1 MKFHFLSSENTE
13 ANKAEKKFIDMY
25 GQNSAEEA
33 DCIVPIGGD
42 GLLLKSLHSLNNLN
56 KPFFGINYGS
66 IGFLMNNI
74 IEKDLNETINSAK
87 KSYFKPLKMTATSI
101 DNQVFEAYAYNEVS
115 LMRQTHL
122 ASKIK
127 IKINDDIK
135 MEELICDGVLVSTSA
150 GSTAYNLSAH
160 GSILPLDSNILAL
173 TPISAFRP
181 RRWRGA
187 LLSETNKIE
196 FNVIDNKDRSTSVTA
211 DNIEFRN
218 IDKVNVES
226 SNENKCLVLF
236 DSKHS
241 IEDKI
246 LNEQFNF

>member
-1 MKFHFLSSENTE
+1 MKFHFLSSNNPEAKEN
-13 ANKAEKKFIDMY
+13 EKELVKLY
-25 GQNSAEEA
+25 GQNSLEEA
-33 DCIVPIGGD
+33 EYIVPIGGD
-42 GLLLKSLHSLNNLN
+42 GLLLKSLHNYSKLN
-56 KPFFGINYGS
+56 KPFFGINFGS

-74 IEKDLNETINSAK
+74 INKDLNEIVNHSK
-87 KSYFKPLKMTATSI
+87 KSIFKPLKMSAKSI
-101 DNQVFEAYAYNEVS
+101 DNKIYEAYAYNEVS

-127 IKINDDIK
+127 IKINDQIK
-135 MEELICDGVLVSTSA
+135 MEELICDGILLSTSA

-187 LLSETNKIE
+187 LLSEINKIE
-196 FNVIDNKDRSTSVTA
+196 FEVIDNNNRSSSVTA
-211 DNIEFRN
+211 DNVEFRN
-218 IDKVNVES
+218 ISKVNIIS
-226 SNENKCLVLF
+226 SEENKCTVLF

>member
-1 MKFHFLSSENTE
+1 MKFHFLSSDNPE
-13 ANKAEKKFIDMY
+13 AKKAEKNLIGMY
-25 GQNSAEEA
+25 GQNEPDNS
-33 DCIVPIGGD
+33 DYIVPIGGD

-56 KPFFGINYGS
+56 KPFFGINFGS

-74 IEKDLNETINSAK
+74 VDKDLNETVSNAK
-87 KSYFKPLKMTATSI
+87 KSYFKPLKMIATSI
-101 DNQVFEAYAYNEVS
+101 DNKIFEAYAYNEVS
-115 LMRQTHL
+115 IMRQTHL
-122 ASKIK
+122 ASKVK
-127 IKINDDIK
+127 IKINNKIK

-187 LLSETNKIE
+187 LISETNKIE
-196 FNVIDNKDRSTSVTA
+196 FDILDNKERSSSVTA

-218 IDKVNVES
+218 IQKVNVES
-226 SNENKCLVLF
+226 SNENKCTVLF

-246 LNEQFNF
+246 LNEQFDF

>member
-1 MKFHFLSSENTE
+1 MKFHFLSSKNPEAKNTE
-13 ANKAEKKFIDMY
+13 KKLIELF
-25 GQNSAEEA
+25 GQNSVEDA
-33 DCIVPIGGD
+33 DYIIPIGGD
-42 GLLLKSLHSLNNLN
+42 GLLLKSLHNFNKLK
-56 KPFFGINYGS
+56 KPFFGINFGS
-66 IGFLMNNI
+66 IGFLMNNLSN
-74 IEKDLNETINSAK
+74 ESLNDMITNAK
-87 KSYFKPLKMTATSI
+87 KSTFKPLKMTAQSVNNEI
-101 DNQVFEAYAYNEVS
+101 FEAYAYNEVS

-127 IKINDDIK
+127 IKINEKVK
-135 MEELICDGVLVSTSA
+135 MEELICDGVLLSTSA

-187 LLSETNKIE
+187 LLSEISKIDFE
-196 FNVIDNKDRSTSVTA
+196 VLNNDERSSSVTA
-211 DNIEFRN
+211 DNVEFRDISRVN
-218 IDKVNVES
+218 IVS
-226 SNENKCLVLF
+226 SDENKCTVLF

>member
-1 MKFHFLSSENTE
+1 MKFHFLSSDNPE
-13 ANKAEKKFIDMY
+13 AKKAEKNLIGMY
-25 GQNSAEEA
+25 GQNEPDNS
-33 DCIVPIGGD
+33 DYIVPIGGD

-56 KPFFGINYGS
+56 KPFFGINFGS

-74 IEKDLNETINSAK
+74 VDKDLNDTVSNAK
-87 KSYFKPLKMTATSI
+87 KSYFKPLKMIATSI
-101 DNQVFEAYAYNEVS
+101 DNKIFEAYAYNEVS
-115 LMRQTHL
+115 IMRQTHL
-122 ASKIK
+122 ASKVK
-127 IKINDDIK
+127 IKINNKIK

-187 LLSETNKIE
+187 LISETNKIE
-196 FNVIDNKDRSTSVTA
+196 FDILDNKERSSSVTA

-218 IDKVNVES
+218 IQKVNVES
-226 SNENKCLVLF
+226 SNENKCTVLF

>member
-1 MKFHFLSSENTE
+1 MKFHFLSSDSFE
-13 ANKAEKKFIDMY
+13 AKEAEKNLISMY
-25 GQNSAEEA
+25 GQNTAENS
-33 DCIVPIGGD
+33 DYIVPIGGD
-42 GLLLKSLHSLNNLN
+42 GLLLRTLHRLNNLN
-56 KPFFGINYGS
+56 KPFFGINFGS

-74 IEKDLNETINSAK
+74 KDKDLNETVTNAK
-87 KSYFKPLKMTATSI
+87 KSFFKPLKMTATSV

-127 IKINDDIK
+127 IKINNEIK

-173 TPISAFRP
+173 TPVSAFRP

-196 FNVIDNKDRSTSVTA
+196 FNVLDNKNRSSSVTA

-218 IDKVNVES
+218 IDKVNIES
-226 SNENKCLVLF
+226 SNENKCTVLF
-236 DSKHS
+236 DRKHS

>member
-1 MKFHFLSSENTE
+1 MKFYFLSSSNPEAKNTE
-13 ANKAEKKFIDMY
+13 KKLIELY
-25 GQNSAEEA
+25 GQNSVENA
-33 DCIVPIGGD
+33 DYIIPIGGD
-42 GLLLKSLHSLNNLN
+42 GLLLKSLHNFNKLN
-56 KPFFGINYGS
+56 KPFFGINFGS

-74 IEKDLNETINSAK
+74 SNENLNDMIANAK
-87 KSYFKPLKMTATSI
+87 KSTFKPLKMSAKSVNNET
-101 DNQVFEAYAYNEVS
+101 FEAYAYNEVS
-115 LMRQTHL
+115 IMRQTHL

-127 IKINDDIK
+127 IKINEQVK
-135 MEELICDGVLVSTSA
+135 MEELICDGILLSTSA

-187 LLSETNKIE
+187 LLSEVNKIE
-196 FNVIDNKDRSTSVTA
+196 FEVLNNHKRSSSVTA
-211 DNIEFRN
+211 DNVEFRD
-218 IDKVNVES
+218 IRKVNIES
-226 SNENKCLVLF
+226 SNENKCTVLF

-246 LNEQFNF
+246 LNEQFNY

>member
-1 MKFHFLSSENTE
+1 MKFHFLSSDNAEAKEAEN
-13 ANKAEKKFIDMY
+13 KFKGLY
-25 GQNSAEEA
+25 GQNTAENS
-33 DCIVPIGGD
+33 DYIVPIGGD

-56 KPFFGINYGS
+56 KPFFGINFGS

-74 IEKDLNETINSAK
+74 IDQDLNETVSNSK
-87 KSYFKPLKMTATSI
+87 KSYFKPLKMTAKSI
-101 DNQVFEAYAYNEVS
+101 DNQFFEAYAYNEVS

-127 IKINDDIK
+127 IKINDEVK
-135 MEELICDGVLVSTSA
+135 MKELICDGVLVSTSA

-187 LLSETNKIE
+187 LLSETTKIE
-196 FNVIDNKDRSTSVTA
+196 LNVLDKKDRSSSVTA
-211 DNIEFRN
+211 DNFEFRN
-218 IDKVNVES
+218 IEKVNIVS
-226 SNENKCLVLF
+226 SNDNKCTVLF

>member
-1 MKFHFLSSENTE
+1 MKFHFLSSENKDAKE
-13 ANKAEKKFIDMY
+13 AEKRLIKIY
-25 GQNSAEEA
+25 GQNSAESSEY
-33 DCIVPIGGD
+33 IIPIGGD
-42 GLLLKSLHSLNNLN
+42 GLLLKTLHNFNNLN

-74 IEKDLNETINSAK
+74 IDKDLNETILDSK
-87 KSYFKPLKMTATSI
+87 KSYFKPLKMTATSTANEI
-101 DNQVFEAYAYNEVS
+101 FEANAYNEVS
-115 LMRQTHL
+115 IMRQTHL

-127 IKINDDIK
+127 IRINDIIK

-196 FNVIDNKDRSTSVTA
+196 LQVLDNKDRSSSVTA
-211 DNIEFRN
+211 DNVEFRN
-218 IDKVNVES
+218 IDKVNIES
-226 SNENKCLVLF
+226 SNKNKCIVLF
-236 DSKHS
+236 DSKQS

>member
-1 MKFHFLSSENTE
+1 MKFHFLSSDNPE
-13 ANKAEKKFIDMY
+13 AKKAEKNLIGMY
-25 GQNSAEEA
+25 GQNKPDNS
-33 DCIVPIGGD
+33 DYIVPIGGD
-42 GLLLKSLHSLNNLN
+42 GLLLKSLHRLNNLN
-56 KPFFGINYGS
+56 KPFFGINFGS
-66 IGFLMNNI
+66 IGFLMNNVVD
-74 IEKDLNETINSAK
+74 KDLNETVSNAK
-87 KSYFKPLKMTATSI
+87 KSYFKPLKMIATSI
-101 DNQVFEAYAYNEVS
+101 DNKIFEAYAYNEVS
-115 LMRQTHL
+115 IMRQTHL
-122 ASKIK
+122 ASKVK
-127 IKINDDIK
+127 IKINNKIK

-187 LLSETNKIE
+187 LISETNNIE
-196 FNVIDNKDRSTSVTA
+196 FDILDNKERSSSVTA

-218 IDKVNVES
+218 IQKVNVES
-226 SNENKCLVLF
+226 SNENKCTVLF

-246 LNEQFNF
+246 LNEQFDF

>member
-1 MKFHFLSSENTE
+1 MKFHFLSSNNPEAKNTE
-13 ANKAEKKFIDMY
+13 KKLTESY
-25 GQNSAEEA
+25 GQNSVENA
-33 DCIVPIGGD
+33 DCIIPIGGD
-42 GLLLKSLHSLNNLN
+42 GLLLKSLHNFNKLN
-56 KPFFGINYGS
+56 KPFFGINFGS
-66 IGFLMNNI
+66 IGFLMNNLI
-74 IEKDLNETINSAK
+74 NEDLNEMVSNSK
-87 KSYFKPLKMTATSI
+87 KSTFKPLKMTAINVNNET
-101 DNQVFEAYAYNEVS
+101 FEAYAYNEVS

-127 IKINDDIK
+127 IKINEQVK
-135 MEELICDGVLVSTSA
+135 MKELICDGVLLSTSA

-187 LLSETNKIE
+187 LLSEISNIE
-196 FNVIDNKDRSTSVTA
+196 FEVLSNEERSSSVTA
-211 DNIEFRN
+211 DNIEFRDIN
-218 IDKVNVES
+218 KVNIMS
-226 SNENKCLVLF
+226 SNENKCTVLF

>member
-1 MKFHFLSSENTE
+1 MKFHFLSSNNPEAKEN
-13 ANKAEKKFIDMY
+13 EKELVKLY
-25 GQNSAEEA
+25 GQNSLEEA
-33 DCIVPIGGD
+33 EYIIPIGGD
-42 GLLLKSLHSLNNLN
+42 GLLLKSLHNYSKLN
-56 KPFFGINYGS
+56 KPFFGINFGS

-74 IEKDLNETINSAK
+74 INKDLNEIVNHSK
-87 KSYFKPLKMTATSI
+87 KSIFKPLKMSATSI
-101 DNQVFEAYAYNEVS
+101 DNKIFEAYAYNEVS

-127 IKINDDIK
+127 IKINDQIK
-135 MEELICDGVLVSTSA
+135 MEELICDGILLSTSA

-187 LLSETNKIE
+187 LLSEINKIE
-196 FNVIDNKDRSTSVTA
+196 FEVIDDKNRSSSVTA
-211 DNIEFRN
+211 DNVEFRN
-218 IDKVNVES
+218 ISKVNIIS
-226 SNENKCLVLF
+226 SEENKCTVLF

>member
-1 MKFHFLSSENTE
+1 MKFHFLSSDNPE
-13 ANKAEKKFIDMY
+13 AKKAEKNLIGMY
-25 GQNSAEEA
+25 GQNEPDNS
-33 DCIVPIGGD
+33 DYIVPIGGD

-56 KPFFGINYGS
+56 KPFFGINFGS

-74 IEKDLNETINSAK
+74 VDKDLNDTVSNAK
-87 KSYFKPLKMTATSI
+87 KSYFKPLKMIATSI
-101 DNQVFEAYAYNEVS
+101 DNKIFEAYAYNEVS
-115 LMRQTHL
+115 IMRQTHL
-122 ASKIK
+122 ASKVK
-127 IKINDDIK
+127 IKINNKIK

-196 FNVIDNKDRSTSVTA
+196 FDILDNKERSSSVTA

-218 IDKVNVES
+218 IQKVNVES
-226 SNENKCLVLF
+226 SNENKCTVLF

-246 LNEQFNF
+246 LNEQFDF

>member
-1 MKFHFLSSENTE
+1 MKFHFLSSESAE
-13 ANKAEKKFIDMY
+13 AKEAEKKLVDMY
-25 GQNSAEEA
+25 GQNSAKEA
-33 DCIVPIGGD
+33 DCIIPIGGD

-127 IKINDDIK
+127 IKINDVIK

-196 FNVIDNKDRSTSVTA
+196 FHVLDNKDRSSSVTA
-211 DNIEFRN
+211 DNVEFRN

-226 SNENKCLVLF
+226 SNDNKCLVLF

>member
-1 MKFHFLSSENTE
+1 MKFHFLSSDNPE
-13 ANKAEKKFIDMY
+13 AKKAEKNLIGMY
-25 GQNSAEEA
+25 GQNEPNNS
-33 DCIVPIGGD
+33 DYIVPIGGD

-56 KPFFGINYGS
+56 KPFFGINFGS

-74 IEKDLNETINSAK
+74 VDKDLNDTVSNAK
-87 KSYFKPLKMTATSI
+87 KSYFKPLKMIATSI
-101 DNQVFEAYAYNEVS
+101 DNKIFEAYAYNEVS
-115 LMRQTHL
+115 IMRQTHL
-122 ASKIK
+122 ASKVK
-127 IKINDDIK
+127 IKINNKIK

-187 LLSETNKIE
+187 LISETNKIE
-196 FNVIDNKDRSTSVTA
+196 FDILDNKERSSSVTA

-218 IDKVNVES
+218 IQKVNVES
-226 SNENKCLVLF
+226 SNENKCTVLF

-246 LNEQFNF
+246 LNEQFDF

>member
-1 MKFHFLSSENTE
+1 MKFHFLSSSNPE
-13 ANKAEKKFIDMY
+13 AKEAEKKLIKIY
-25 GQNSAEEA
+25 GQNTAETS
-33 DCIVPIGGD
+33 DYIIRIGGD
-42 GLLLKSLHSLNNLN
+42 GLLLKTLHSLNNLN

-74 IEKDLNETINSAK
+74 IDQDLNETVSNSK
-87 KSYFKPLKMTATSI
+87 KSFFKPLKMTAISI
-101 DNQVFEAYAYNEVS
+101 DNESFEAYAHNEVS
-115 LMRQTHL
+115 IMRQTHL

-127 IKINDDIK
+127 IKINDEIK
-135 MEELICDGVLVSTSA
+135 MQELICDGVLVSTSA

-187 LLSETNKIE
+187 LLSEKYKIE
-196 FNVIDNKDRSTSVTA
+196 LNILDNKERSSSVTA
-211 DNIEFRN
+211 DNVEFRN
-218 IDKVNVES
+218 IDKVSIVS
-226 SNENKCLVLF
+226 SNENKCTVLF
-236 DSKHS
+236 DRKHS

>member
-1 MKFHFLSSENTE
+1 MKFHFLSSNNPEAKENETE
-13 ANKAEKKFIDMY
+13 LVKLY
-25 GQNSAEEA
+25 GQNSLEEA
-33 DCIVPIGGD
+33 EYIVPIGGD
-42 GLLLKSLHSLNNLN
+42 GLLLKSLHNYSKLN
-56 KPFFGINYGS
+56 KPFFGINFGS
-66 IGFLMNNI
+66 IGFLMNSI
-74 IEKDLNETINSAK
+74 INKDLNEIVNHSK
-87 KSYFKPLKMTATSI
+87 KSIFKPLKMSATSI
-101 DNQVFEAYAYNEVS
+101 DNKIFEAYAYNEVS

-127 IKINDDIK
+127 IKINDQIK
-135 MEELICDGVLVSTSA
+135 MEELICDGILLSTSA

-187 LLSETNKIE
+187 LLSEINKIE
-196 FNVIDNKDRSTSVTA
+196 FEVIDDKNRSSSVTA
-211 DNIEFRN
+211 DNVEFRN
-218 IDKVNVES
+218 ISKVNIIS
-226 SNENKCLVLF
+226 SEENKCTVLF

>member
-1 MKFHFLSSENTE
+1 MKFHFLSSNNPEAKNTE
-13 ANKAEKKFIDMY
+13 KKLIELF
-25 GQNSAEEA
+25 GQNSVEDA
-33 DCIVPIGGD
+33 DYIIPIGGD
-42 GLLLKSLHSLNNLN
+42 GLLLKSLHNFNKLN
-56 KPFFGINYGS
+56 KPFFGINFGS
-66 IGFLMNNI
+66 IGFLMNNLSN
-74 IEKDLNETINSAK
+74 ENLNDMITNAK
-87 KSYFKPLKMTATSI
+87 KSTFKPLKMTAQSVNDEI
-101 DNQVFEAYAYNEVS
+101 FEAYAYNEVS

-127 IKINDDIK
+127 IKINEKVK
-135 MEELICDGVLVSTSA
+135 MEELICDGVLLSTSA

-187 LLSETNKIE
+187 LLSEISKIDFE
-196 FNVIDNKDRSTSVTA
+196 VLNNDERSSSVTA
-211 DNIEFRN
+211 DNVEFRDISRVN
-218 IDKVNVES
+218 IVS
-226 SNENKCLVLF
+226 SDENKCTVLF